1 MTHGAKGTEVAA
13 EHVTALI
20 YKYNPPE
27 LVRGQLRHASIR
39 GIEKRGRLSPGEL
52 SRFTKPS
59 AKPPEKV
66 PNGVLLFRLSH
77 AIGCTP
83 TELGKAFA
91 ADAGVSWDGYAP
103 TLRPA
108 DAELLKAFQQL
119 SVRDQGTVQAL
130 IEHLRQMAE
139 ANKKHAENERST

>member
-1 MTHGAKGTEVAA
+1 VAA

-20 YKYNPPE
+20 HRYNPPE
-27 LVRGQLRHASIR
+27 LVGNKLQPASIR
-39 GIEKRGRLSPGEL
+39 GIEKRGRLRPGEL

-139 ANKKHAENERST
+139 ANRRNAENERST